1 MKYLVLPFFIFSL
14 LFFTPTHAETVS
26 EDIDDAIVQK
36 ILDSGDTAALQ
47 KLIDAGLDVNSRD
60 ADGNTILFYMLTHYS
75 SLDMAKTLIN
85 AGADVNLPSAN
96 GLTPL
101 LVATALA
108 SELQLSQ
115 QPVTAENNLNAEI
128 QQANFNEQ
136 QKFLLKRSQ
145 ELLQLLIANGADVNQ
160 ETPRGTPLMS
170 AATSDLN
177 APLVKTLLK
186 ADANV
191 NQQDRFGRT
200 ALFYAAAFGCDTIS
214 TMLLKAGADIRI
226 KDNDGHGYMEL
237 EKQDI
242 INSYE

>member
-14 LFFTPTHAETVS
+14 LFFTPAHAETVS

-75 SLDMAKTLIN
+75 SLDMAKTLID

-177 APLVKTLLK
+177 APLVKTLIK

>member
-14 LFFTPTHAETVS
+14 LFFTPAHAETVS

-128 QQANFNEQ
+128 QQANINEQ

-177 APLVKTLLK
+177 APLVKTLIK

>member
-14 LFFTPTHAETVS
+14 LFFTPAHAETVS

-115 QPVTAENNLNAEI
+115 QPITAENNLNAEI

-177 APLVKTLLK
+177 APLVKTLIK

-214 TMLLKAGADIRI
+214 TMLLKSGADIRI

>member
-14 LFFTPTHAETVS
+14 LFFTPAHAETVS

-85 AGADVNLPSAN
+85 AGADVNLPAAN

-177 APLVKTLLK
+177 APLVKTLIK

>member
-14 LFFTPTHAETVS
+14 LFFTPAHAETVS

-47 KLIDAGLDVNSRD
+47 KLIDAGLDINSRD

-177 APLVKTLLK
+177 APLVKTLIK

>member
-1 MKYLVLPFFIFSL
+1 MKLLVLPFFIFGL
-14 LFFTPTHAETVS
+14 LFFTPAHAETVS
-26 EDIDDAIVQK
+26 EDIDDEIVQK

-60 ADGNTILFYMLTHYS
+60 ADGNTMLFYLLTHYAD
-75 SLDMAKTLIN
+75 LDMAKTLIN

-101 LVATALA
+101 LVATAIA
-108 SELQLSQ
+108 AELQQ
-115 QPVTAENNLNAEI
+115 TQPATTNDNNLNAEI
-128 QQANFNEQ
+128 QRANFNEQ
-136 QKFLLKRSQ
+136 QNFLLKRSQ
-145 ELLQLLIANGADVNQ
+145 KLLQLLIDNGADVNQ

-177 APLVKTLLK
+177 APLIEILLK

-200 ALFYAAAFGCDTIS
+200 ALFYAAAFGCDTVS

-226 KDNDGHGYMEL
+226 TDNDGHGYMEL
-237 EKQDI
+237 EKKDI
-242 INSYE
+242 IASYE

>member
-1 MKYLVLPFFIFSL
+1 M
-14 LFFTPTHAETVS
+14 
-26 EDIDDAIVQK
+26 
-36 ILDSGDTAALQ
+36 
-47 KLIDAGLDVNSRD
+47 
-60 ADGNTILFYMLTHYS
+60 
-75 SLDMAKTLIN
+75 
-85 AGADVNLPSAN
+85 
-96 GLTPL
+96 
-101 LVATALA
+101 
-108 SELQLSQ
+108 
-115 QPVTAENNLNAEI
+115 
-128 QQANFNEQ
+128 
-136 QKFLLKRSQ
+136 
-145 ELLQLLIANGADVNQ
+145 
-160 ETPRGTPLMS
+160 MS

-186 ADANV
+186 SDANV

>member
-14 LFFTPTHAETVS
+14 LFFTPAHAETVS

-115 QPVTAENNLNAEI
+115 QPITAENNLNAEI

-177 APLVKTLLK
+177 APLVKTLIK

>member
-14 LFFTPTHAETVS
+14 LFFTPAHAETVS

-160 ETPRGTPLMS
+160 ETPRGTPLMN

>member
-14 LFFTPTHAETVS
+14 LFFTPAHAETVS

>member
-14 LFFTPTHAETVS
+14 LFFTPAHAETVS

-36 ILDSGDTAALQ
+36 ILDSGNTAALQ

-177 APLVKTLLK
+177 APLVETLLK

>member
-14 LFFTPTHAETVS
+14 LFFTPAHAETVS

-47 KLIDAGLDVNSRD
+47 KLIDAGLDINSRD

>member
-14 LFFTPTHAETVS
+14 LFFTPAHTETVS

>member
-14 LFFTPTHAETVS
+14 LFFTPAHAETVS

-177 APLVKTLLK
+177 APLVKTLIK

>member
-14 LFFTPTHAETVS
+14 LFFTPARAETVS

-75 SLDMAKTLIN
+75 SLDMAKTLMN

-108 SELQLSQ
+108 SELQQSQ
-115 QPVTAENNLNAEI
+115 QPVAAENNLNAEI

-145 ELLQLLIANGADVNQ
+145 ELLQLLIENGADVNQ

-177 APLVKTLLK
+177 APLVETLLK

>member
-14 LFFTPTHAETVS
+14 LFFPPAHAETVS

-177 APLVKTLLK
+177 APLVKTLIK